1 MKRQLCKHCMTIVV
15 TGIFLSII
23 FNVCTPLVYAVEETG
38 VIKEDENNSQ
48 DNRVEDEIEETTDNV
63 GNVAESAKQY
73 PEQKDILTEK
83 KKQETV
89 IEPVKEI
96 QTEEKEAEEES
107 EKVAKKDEPQIQI
120 KVTEIDL
127 GNYYTQMSVGE
138 KQLLMVGILPLS
150 ASDQP
155 VTYYSDNQS
164 VASVNGFGRITAVSE
179 GTATITATCGD
190 ISSSFRLT
198 VKNVEREEVAEDEVR
213 EIDLGEYKTEMT
225 EGEKQ
230 LLSVSILPT
239 GAMGRKIS
247 YSSSDQSVAS
257 VNGFGRI
264 HALAEGITTITVKC
278 GEKENSFQLKVKK
291 KKSVTIEI
299 SDYEEKLKVGD
310 VMRISAKVYPS
321 DTIGAEIEYESSDE
335 AIATVNSS
343 GEVKGISKGKVTIKV
358 SACGVTENVKLDVVV
373 ATKKIELENDYY
385 ILKPGQSGKIKATVF
400 PDDATQEITFKALD
414 PSIASVSEDGNIIA
428 KKIGN
433 TSIIV
438 SNGDVSISATV
449 IVNTSGG
456 KTEEGIVDANFYGQK
471 KIENINYSKI
481 VKQSECPKISCEL
494 LRYIYENGK
503 SICILGAGY
512 TIKIDGDKILN
523 YENEFSTS
531 IVMNINKYGDCEFTV
546 NDGNNLCGEIVVSFD
561 SEIAEK
567 YSLNGKK
574 LYLYN
579 EAKNKYEK
587 IYFDSLDSISITKA
601 GKYMF
606 SDGKKRAKN
615 NYLTMGF
622 GGTSF
627 IFVLLGIY
635 VGVKKQYWF
644 W

>member
-1 MKRQLCKHCMTIVV
+1 MAIVV
-15 TGIFLSII
+15 TGFFLSN
-23 FNVCTPLVYAVEETG
+23 FFAVGTPLVYAVEEPEL
-38 VIKEDENNSQ
+38 IKEKE
-48 DNRVEDEIEETTDNV
+48 DNLQNDGVMNEIEESTGDV
-63 GNVAESAKQY
+63 EKVSEPASEY
-73 PEQKDILTEK
+73 LEQKDVFTEK
-83 KKQETV
+83 KKQEVV
-89 IEPVKEI
+89 IKAEKENQSEEKKAEEQAEKVVKED
-96 QTEEKEAEEES
+96 ES
-107 EKVAKKDEPQIQI
+107 QAQV

-127 GNYYTQMSVGE
+127 GNYNNQMYVGE

-150 ASDQP
+150 ASDKT
-155 VTYYSDNQS
+155 VTYSSDNQS
-164 VASVNGFGRITAVSE
+164 VASVNGFGRITAISA

-190 ISSSFRLT
+190 ISSSFQLT
-198 VKNVEREEVAEDEVR
+198 VKNVEKEEVSEVEVN
-213 EIDLGEYKTEMT
+213 EIDLGEYKTEMI

-230 LLSVSILPT
+230 LLSVSIMPV
-239 GAMGRKIS
+239 GAMGRKIT
-247 YSSSDQSVAS
+247 YSSGDQSVAS

-264 HALAEGITTITVKC
+264 HALSEGVTTITVKC
-278 GEKENSFQLKVKK
+278 GGKENSFQLTVKK

-310 VMRISAKVYPS
+310 VMMISARVYPV
-321 DTIGAEIEYESSDE
+321 DTVGAELEYKSSDE
-335 AIATVNSS
+335 TIATVNSS
-343 GEVKGISKGKVTIKV
+343 GEVKGISKGKVTIAV

-400 PDDATQEITFKALD
+400 PADAAQELTFKASD
-414 PSIASVSEDGNIIA
+414 SSILSVSDDGDIKA

-433 TSIIV
+433 TSVIV

-449 IVNTSGG
+449 IVNTSG
-456 KTEEGIVDANFYGQK
+456 KQASE
-471 KIENINYSKI
+471 ENIIDSDCAESNAFADIRYSKI
-481 VKQSECPKISCEL
+481 IKQSECSKITGEL
-494 LRYIYENGK
+494 LRYIYENEK
-503 SICILGAGY
+503 NICVLGNGY
-512 TIKIDGDKILN
+512 TIRIDGDKILN
-523 YENEFSTS
+523 YENELSTS
-531 IVMNINKYGDCEFTV
+531 IVMNSNKYGDCEFLV
-546 NDGNNLCGEIVVSFD
+546 NDGNNLCGEIVISFD
-561 SEIAEK
+561 SEMVDK

-574 LYLYN
+574 LFLYN

-606 SDGKKRAKN
+606 SDGKKRTKN
-615 NYLTMGF
+615 NYLAMGF

>member
-1 MKRQLCKHCMTIVV
+1 MTIVV
-15 TGIFLSII
+15 TGIFLSIM
-23 FNVCTPLVYAVEETG
+23 FNVCTPLVYAVEETEL
-38 VIKEDENNSQ
+38 IKEDENNSQ
-48 DNRVEDEIEETTDNV
+48 ENRVEDEIEESTDTVEKVTEPAN
-63 GNVAESAKQY
+63 QY
-73 PEQKDILTEK
+73 PEQKDVLTEK
-83 KKQETV
+83 NKQETV
-89 IEPVKEI
+89 IEQVKEN
-96 QTEEKEAEEES
+96 QNEEKEAEERP
-107 EKVAKKDEPQIQI
+107 EKVAKKDELQTQI

-127 GNYYTQMSVGE
+127 GNYNTQMSVGE

-150 ASDQP
+150 ASNQP
-155 VTYYSDNQS
+155 VTYCSDNQS

-190 ISSSFRLT
+190 ISSSFRLM
-198 VKNVEREEVAEDEVR
+198 VKNVEKEEVAEAEVR

-230 LLSVSILPT
+230 LLSVSILPA

-247 YSSSDQSVAS
+247 YSSSDQAVAS

-264 HALAEGITTITVKC
+264 HALSEGIATITVKC
-278 GEKENSFQLKVKK
+278 GEKENSFQLTVKK

-299 SDYEEKLKVGD
+299 SDYEEKLKVGN
-310 VMRISAKVYPS
+310 VMRISAKVYPI
-321 DTIGAEIEYESSDE
+321 DTVGAEIEYESSDE

-343 GEVKGISKGKVTIKV
+343 GEVKGISKGQVTIKV

-400 PDDATQEITFKALD
+400 PADAAQELTFKASD
-414 PSIASVSEDGNIIA
+414 SSIVSVSDDGDIKA

-433 TSIIV
+433 TSVIV

-449 IVNTSGG
+449 IVNASG
-456 KTEEGIVDANFYGQK
+456 KQATEENEIDSEFAGSKAFGDIR
-471 KIENINYSKI
+471 YSKI
-481 VKQSECPKISCEL
+481 IKQSECSKITGEL
-494 LRYIYENGK
+494 LRYIYENEK
-503 SICILGAGY
+503 NICVLGNGY
-512 TIKIDGDKILN
+512 TIRIDGDKILN
-523 YENEFSTS
+523 YENELSTS
-531 IVMNINKYGDCEFTV
+531 IVMNSNKYGDCEFSV
-546 NDGNNLCGEIVVSFD
+546 NDGNNLCGEIVISFD
-561 SEIAEK
+561 SEMVDK

-574 LYLYN
+574 LFLYN

-606 SDGKKRAKN
+606 SDGKKRTKN
-615 NYLTMGF
+615 NYLAMGF